1 MLGCRER
8 SWLWIVGMTPLLL
21 LGPTGLERPSAAQA
35 DKPAPGGDAIVA
47 KAAAA
52 LYDGIRVE
60 TLANGLRVYLKPVP
74 GAATVTT
81 MVAYKVGSCDEELDQ
96 TGLSHYLEH
105 LLFKGTEKLFPRDID
120 RLTLV
125 NGGANNAYTSDD
137 MTVYHF
143 DFAAEQWEVPL
154 KIEADRMRNVRI
166 DAKHE
171 FEKEKEVVVAE
182 LETGE
187 DRPWELEGKAILPL
201 LFGKTAPYGH
211 PVIGEREHV
220 RGATAEII
228 KRYYDQWY
236 HPNNAALI
244 VTGGFDPDKV
254 MARIKELFGP
264 IQAARLPER
273 KTYTPLVRKGPV
285 KLEMPSKFEVARMV
299 MGWNTIRSADPDFHA
314 LEVLQVLLSGGK
326 TSRLYKK
333 LVEGAEIAS
342 VAEASNSTGRYPG
355 WFGFYVELLQ
365 GQDRAAAEKL
375 LLAELKR
382 LADEPISAAEL
393 KRAQQSIIAG
403 AIYGRESVH
412 ALADSISQGV
422 TTNDLDF
429 VKNYLPKIAAVTPA
443 DVQRVAKLYFN
454 PEQRV
459 TVWSVPLTEKK
470 GAGRGGARTPRAA
483 RALAK
488 PAAAGQQPF
497 SLKNTQRVV
506 LPNGLTLLLL
516 ENRRLPIFVAQA
528 YVKNVR
534 LLEPDDKAGLATLT
548 GRLMDEGTAKR
559 TGAQIAE
566 LIEDV
571 GGSLGMGLGGSSLKV
586 LAPDRKLGLSL
597 FFECLMAP
605 AFPKEAFQRQQTIQ
619 LTEIADAETQ
629 PDDRASRMY
638 SSLIYGAHPFGR
650 PSLGR
655 AETVKKLTPEDCKAF
670 HRLLAV
676 PNNTVVAIVGDFDTK
691 QVIAEI
697 TQITADWKKAS
708 VPTPNPAAVKT
719 PDQFVEKV
727 VTMPD
732 AERLYFY
739 MGSPGIRRSNPDY
752 YKLLVMDYI
761 LGTGPGFT
769 DRLSGRL
776 RDREGLAYTVRANIT
791 SSAGEEP
798 GDFTCYIACEPK
810 NFLRVKEMFLEELN
824 RIIKEQPTAEE
835 VDDAKKYLLGNLA
848 FRFTSNDRIAGQ
860 LLGIERYQLGFGHL
874 DDFRKAVSA
883 VTAADV
889 HAVAKKYIDPQK
901 MVLVV
906 AGAIDQTGRPIL
918 KIKPAK

>member
-1 MLGCRER
+1 MLGCDTR
-8 SWLWIVGMTPLLL
+8 SWRWIVAMSPLLL
-21 LGPTGLERPSAAQA
+21 LGQERPGAAQA
-35 DKPAPGGDAIVA
+35 DKPAKAPDPIVT

-96 TGLSHYLEH
+96 TGLAHYLEH

-182 LETGE
+182 LETNE
-187 DRPWELEGKAILPL
+187 DRPWDLEGKAILPL
-201 LFGKTAPYGH
+201 LFGKNAPYGH

-244 VTGGFDPDKV
+244 VVGGFDPDKV
-254 MARIKELFGP
+254 MAKIKELFGP
-264 IQAARLPER
+264 LQAAKLPER
-273 KTYTPLVRKGPV
+273 KTFTPLVRKGPASV
-285 KLEMPSKFEVARMV
+285 EIKSKFEVPRMV
-299 MGWNTIRSADPDFHA
+299 MGFNSIRSNEPDFHA

-333 LVEGAEIAS
+333 LVEGDSIATA
-342 VAEASNSTGRYPG
+342 AEASNSAGRYPG
-355 WFGFYVELLQ
+355 WFGIYLELLQ
-365 GQDRAAAEKL
+365 GQDRANAEKL
-375 LLAELKR
+375 VLAELKK
-382 LADEPISAAEL
+382 LADTPVTAAEL

-443 DVQRVAKLYFN
+443 DVQRVAKKYLN

-459 TVWSVPLTEKK
+459 TVWSVPPEVKK
-470 GAGRGGARTPRAA
+470 GAGRGPAVPMPRAA
-483 RALAK
+483 RLLAE
-488 PAAAGQQPF
+488 PAGAGVAEPF

-534 LLEPDDKAGLATLT
+534 LLEPEDKAGIATLT
-548 GRLMDEGTAKR
+548 GRLMDEGTSKH
-559 TGAQIAE
+559 TGPQIAE

-571 GGSLGMGLGGSSLKV
+571 GGSLGMGLGGASLKV

-597 FFECLMAP
+597 FFECLMDAS
-605 AFPKEAFQRQQTIQ
+605 FPKDAFMRQQAIQ
-619 LTEIADAETQ
+619 LNEIADSETQ

-638 SSLIYGAHPFGR
+638 SSLVYGAHPFGR
-650 PSLGR
+650 PTLGK

-670 HRLLAV
+670 HRQLAV

-691 QVIAEI
+691 QVIEEI
-697 TQITADWKKAS
+697 TQLTAGWKKAS
-708 VPTPNPAAVKT
+708 VPAANPIAVK
-719 PDQFVEKV
+719 PPEKFVEKV

-739 MGSPGIRRSNPDY
+739 MGSPGIRRNNPDY

-824 RIIKEQPTAEE
+824 RIVKEKPTAEE
-835 VDDAKKYLLGNLA
+835 VEDAKKYLLGNLA

-883 VTAADV
+883 VTADDI

-901 MVLVV
+901 MILVV
-906 AGAIDQTGRPIL
+906 AGAVDQTGRPIL
-918 KIKPAK
+918 KIKPSPK

>member
-1 MLGCRER
+1 
-8 SWLWIVGMTPLLL
+8 
-21 LGPTGLERPSAAQA
+21 
-35 DKPAPGGDAIVA
+35 
-47 KAAAA
+47 
-52 LYDGIRVE
+52 
-60 TLANGLRVYLKPVP
+60 
-74 GAATVTT
+74 
-81 MVAYKVGSCDEELDQ
+81 
-96 TGLSHYLEH
+96 
-105 LLFKGTEKLFPRDID
+105 
-120 RLTLV
+120 
-125 NGGANNAYTSDD
+125 
-137 MTVYHF
+137 
-143 DFAAEQWEVPL
+143 
-154 KIEADRMRNVRI
+154 MRNVRI

-182 LETGE
+182 LETNE
-187 DRPWELEGKAILPL
+187 DRPWDLEGKAILPL
-201 LFGKTAPYGH
+201 LFGKNAPYGH

-244 VTGGFDPDKV
+244 VVGGFDPDKV
-254 MARIKELFGP
+254 MAKIKELFGP
-264 IQAARLPER
+264 LQAAKLPER
-273 KTYTPLVRKGPV
+273 KTFTPLVRKGPASV
-285 KLEMPSKFEVARMV
+285 EIKSKFEVPRMV
-299 MGWNTIRSADPDFHA
+299 MGFNSIRSNEPDFHA

-333 LVEGAEIAS
+333 LVEGDSIATA
-342 VAEASNSTGRYPG
+342 AEASNSAGRYPG
-355 WFGFYVELLQ
+355 WFGIYLELLQ
-365 GQDRAAAEKL
+365 GQDRANAEKL
-375 LLAELKR
+375 VLAELKK
-382 LADEPISAAEL
+382 LADTPVTAAEL

-443 DVQRVAKLYFN
+443 DVQRVAKKYLN

-459 TVWSVPLTEKK
+459 TVWSVPPEVKK
-470 GAGRGGARTPRAA
+470 GAGRGPAVPMPRAA
-483 RALAK
+483 RLLAE
-488 PAAAGQQPF
+488 PAGAGVAEPF

-534 LLEPDDKAGLATLT
+534 LLEPEDKAGIATLT
-548 GRLMDEGTAKR
+548 GRLMDEGTSKH
-559 TGAQIAE
+559 TGPQIAE

-571 GGSLGMGLGGSSLKV
+571 GGSLGMGLGGASLKV

-597 FFECLMAP
+597 FFECLMDAS
-605 AFPKEAFQRQQTIQ
+605 FPKDAFMRQQAIQ
-619 LTEIADAETQ
+619 LNEIADSETQ

-638 SSLIYGAHPFGR
+638 SSLVYGAHPFGR
-650 PSLGR
+650 PTLGK

-670 HRLLAV
+670 HRQLAV

-691 QVIAEI
+691 QVIEES
-697 TQITADWKKAS
+697 TQLTAGWKKAS
-708 VPTPNPAAVKT
+708 VPAANPIAVK
-719 PDQFVEKV
+719 PPEKFVEKV

-739 MGSPGIRRSNPDY
+739 MGSPGIRRNNPDY

-824 RIIKEQPTAEE
+824 RIVKEKPTAEE
-835 VDDAKKYLLGNLA
+835 VEDAKKYLLGNLA

-883 VTAADV
+883 VTADDI

-901 MVLVV
+901 MILVV
-906 AGAIDQTGRPIL
+906 AGAVDQTGRPIL
-918 KIKPAK
+918 KIKPSPK